1 MLRSALGV
9 FLLALTAGC
18 AGTPAA
24 PTYAEPAP
32 FTRIGCVTTGSRIVS
47 RPDDCRLLGRSVSAA
62 DMHRTGALSAAAAL
76 RMLYPTVVVY
86 QP

>member
-18 AGTPAA
+18 AVTPAT
-24 PTYAEPAP
+24 PRYAGAAP
-32 FTRIGCVTTGSRIVS
+32 FTMIGCVTTGSHIVS
-47 RPDDCRLLGRSVSAA
+47 RPDDCRLLGRSISAA
-62 DMHRTGALSAAAAL
+62 EIHRTGAFTAADAL
-76 RMLYPTVVVY
+76 GMLYPTIVVY